1 MKKAYQFDKFMKDIV
16 KREQDKKPVIH
27 ENDEYEESL
36 QRQYRKRYAE
46 KWQNRIKYNTRGNRG

>member
-27 ENDEYEESL
+27 ENDE
-36 QRQYRKRYAE
+36 
-46 KWQNRIKYNTRGNRG
+46 